1 MNKYKTL
8 PGYTIYYSDTDSIF
22 TNKPLPKEIVNK
34 ELGMMKNELTGKAI
48 DNKAI
53 EAIFL
58 GIKRYALKYIDLKT
72 QQIKHKYVFSSV
84 KENTLN

>member
-8 PGYTIYYSDTDSIF
+8 PGYEIYYSDTDSIF
-22 TNKPLPKEIVNK
+22 SNKTLPNYLVNK
-34 ELGMMKNELTGKAI
+34 ELGMMKNELLGKAVGG
-48 DNKAI
+48 KAI

-58 GIKRYALKYIDLKT
+58 GIKRYAIKYLDLKT
-72 QQIKHKYVFSSV
+72 NEIKFKYVFSSV